1 MANSGPEGYEF
12 NTLGVSTRKM
22 SERQK
27 VQKELDP
34 RLQKLEKEWQA
45 RLDLQQ
51 RIMGKYR
58 SADPAQIGGLVGKFC
73 HLADL
78 NAEQLAGQ
86 VIGQIMFDLLGLMC
100 DREYRIDCN
109 IYDDAAAANIAYDGS
124 QTIFKMKSDG
134 SIDFK
139 NAYKE
144 GEQIPLADIYRNG
157 YIPPASQMAALGKH
171 LNQSIGDYMGPNSIR
186 DDGLV
191 MMFGAKAAKE
201 IREKHS
207 NKKGHDK
214 GSDLAAQGAFT
225 GKTPVPVTKAKL

>member
-1 MANSGPEGYEF
+1 MANSGPDAHEF
-12 NTLGVSTRKM
+12 NTLGVHTRKM
-22 SERQK
+22 AEHERT
-27 VQKELDP
+27 QKELDP
-34 RLQKLEKEWQA
+34 RLQKLNKEWEA

-58 SADPAQIGGLVGKFC
+58 SADPTQIGGLVGKFC

-86 VIGQIMFDLLGLMC
+86 VIGQILFDLLGLMC
-100 DREYRIDCN
+100 NREYRIDCS
-109 IYDDAAAANIAYDGS
+109 IYDEATAANIAYDGS
-124 QTIFKMKSDG
+124 QTIFKMDAAG
-134 SIDFK
+134 NLDFN

-171 LNQSIGDYMGPNSIR
+171 MNQSISDYMGPTSIR

-191 MMFGAKAAKE
+191 MMFGAKTAKE
-201 IREKHS
+201 LRQK
-207 NKKGHDK
+207 NANRKGHDT
-214 GSDLAAQGAFT
+214 GSDLAAQGAFAA
-225 GKTPVPVTKAKL
+225 KPALTKVKPQ